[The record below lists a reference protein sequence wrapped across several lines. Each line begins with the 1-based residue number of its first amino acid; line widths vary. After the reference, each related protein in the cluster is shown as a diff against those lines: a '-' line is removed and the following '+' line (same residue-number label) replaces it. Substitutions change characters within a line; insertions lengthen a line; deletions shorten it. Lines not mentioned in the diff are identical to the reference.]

1 MVSEMVAI
9 NAISRKNPKS
19 YRIADVRDEPYKVVV
34 QLVGGNEG
42 LFADSVCLAE
52 ELGAHSVDINMGCPV
67 KKIVNN
73 HSGSWL
79 MKDMLQASKIIESAV
94 KASSLKVSVKFRKG
108 WDAGSVNAVD
118 FARMCE
124 DSGAAYIT
132 VHGRT
137 RSDFYSGTAD
147 WDIIAAVKQA
157 VKIPVIGNGDIN
169 SPEDAERMLRHT
181 GVDGIMI
188 GRAALGNPWLIAQTH
203 DYLNEGKKPRKISI
217 AEIKRALLTHI
228 GELTDYY
235 GEKMALPL
243 SRKHVCWYCKSMY
256 DAKRFRETYTKINN
270 FADAISEINRYFDSC
285 EQREQGEEERK
296 SSSAA
301 PVRSAG
307 VLLPIS
313 AAAATT
319 SLLSTRILTNSTKY
333 PRNGTFSR

>member
-1 MVSEMVAI
+1 MRIGTVE
-9 NAISRKNPKS
+9 ISSK
-19 YRIADVRDEPYKVVV
+19 
-34 QLVGGNEG
+34 
-42 LFADSVCLAE
+42 LALAPMAGVTDAAFRQICS
-52 ELGAHSVDINMGCPV
+52 ELGAGYTITELISSKALCYHDKKTFSLLTQFPGEHPAAVQIFGSDPVCMAEAAQIAMEHTGADILDINMGCPV

-94 KASSLKVSVKFRKG
+94 NASSLKVSVKFRKG

-285 EQREQGEEERK
+285 EQREQGEEE
-296 SSSAA
+296 
-301 PVRSAG
+301 
-307 VLLPIS
+307 
-313 AAAATT
+313 
-319 SLLSTRILTNSTKY
+319 
-333 PRNGTFSR
+333 

>member
-1 MVSEMVAI
+1 MSRFFNGFYSNVFLAPMAGITDKPMRRLVSSMGPGTMVSEMVAI

-42 LFADSVCLAE
+42 LFADSVRLAE

-79 MKDMLQASKIIESAV
+79 MTDMLQASKISESAV
-94 KASSLKVSVKFRKG
+94 NASSLKVSVKFRKG

-285 EQREQGEEERK
+285 EQREQGEEE
-296 SSSAA
+296 
-301 PVRSAG
+301 
-307 VLLPIS
+307 
-313 AAAATT
+313 
-319 SLLSTRILTNSTKY
+319 
-333 PRNGTFSR
+333 